1 MRIQFKVMN
10 LMKISCI
17 FMKLVMIILFIILIF
32 ELIKIMSFIEF
43 YNSIYFKYV
52 QINNSKY
59 IYIYIPIIIYFNYE
73 ILQFLKKL
81 LQNN

>member
-1 MRIQFKVMN
+1 MN

>member
-1 MRIQFKVMN
+1 
-10 LMKISCI
+10 
-17 FMKLVMIILFIILIF
+17 
-32 ELIKIMSFIEF
+32 MSFIEF